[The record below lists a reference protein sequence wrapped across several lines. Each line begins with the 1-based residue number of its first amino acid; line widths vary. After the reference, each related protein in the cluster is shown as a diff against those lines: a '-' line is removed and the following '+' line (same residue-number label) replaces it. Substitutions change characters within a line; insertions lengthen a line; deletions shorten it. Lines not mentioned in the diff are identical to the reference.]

1 VKGKGFLIER
11 GYRMGFFDDFTE
23 GLNSMF
29 GEDKD
34 KSNKDRSYNRGNY
47 SNNYNNNNYNSHNYD
62 NGYNNGYNNGGYDN
76 GSYNN
81 GSYNNGGYNNGGYN
95 NDGYDNGGYN
105 NGYNNG
111 GYDNGSYDNGSYNN
125 GGYNDGGYDNG
136 GYNNG
141 GYNNGGYDN
150 GGYNN
155 GGYNNGGYDNGY
167 NDDYTSF
174 ESGNG
179 YGRGYGSGAGYNRE
193 KEIQEAIFSGKVAL
207 ECLGKA
213 KKSLDSAGNWGLVDI
228 FGGGL
233 ISGIMK
239 HSRIDDAKAEMDAAR
254 YALRKFK
261 DQLDDVRDIDLTSID
276 VGSFTTFA
284 DFFFDG
290 FLMDFVVQS
299 KISEAKRQVDEA
311 IWKVKGILETL
322 YGMR

>member
-1 VKGKGFLIER
+1 MKGKGFLIER

-34 KSNKDRSYNRGNY
+34 KSNRDRSYNRGNY
-47 SNNYNNNNYNSHNYD
+47 SNNYNNNNYNNNNYNNGYNNGSYD
-62 NGYNNGYNNGGYDN
+62 NGGYNNGYNNG
-76 GSYNN
+76 
-81 GSYNNGGYNNGGYN
+81 
-95 NDGYDNGGYN
+95 GYDNGGYN

-111 GYDNGSYDNGSYNN
+111 GYDNG
-125 GGYNDGGYDNG
+125 GYDNG

-141 GYNNGGYDN
+141 GYNNGGYD
-150 GGYNN
+150 N

>member
-1 VKGKGFLIER
+1 MKGKGFLIER

-34 KSNKDRSYNRGNY
+34 KSNRDRSYNRGNY
-47 SNNYNNNNYNSHNYD
+47 SNNYNNNNYNNNNYNSHNYD

-76 GSYNN
+76 G
-81 GSYNNGGYNNGGYN
+81 
-95 NDGYDNGGYN
+95 
-105 NGYNNG
+105 
-111 GYDNGSYDNGSYNN
+111 
-125 GGYNDGGYDNG
+125 GYDNG

-141 GYNNGGYDN
+141 GYDN
-150 GGYNN
+150 GSYNN

>member
-1 VKGKGFLIER
+1 MKGKGFLIER

-34 KSNKDRSYNRGNY
+34 KSNRDRSYNRGNY
-47 SNNYNNNNYNSHNYD
+47 SNNYNNNNYNNNNYNSHNYD
-62 NGYNNGYNNGGYDN
+62 NGYNNGYDNGYNNGGYDN

-81 GSYNNGGYNNGGYN
+81 G
-95 NDGYDNGGYN
+95 GYD
-105 NGYNNG
+105 
-111 GYDNGSYDNGSYNN
+111 
-125 GGYNDGGYDNG
+125 
-136 GYNNG
+136 
-141 GYNNGGYDN
+141 
-150 GGYNN
+150 N

>member
-1 VKGKGFLIER
+1 MKGKGFLIER

-34 KSNKDRSYNRGNY
+34 KSNRDRSYNRGNY
-47 SNNYNNNNYNSHNYD
+47 SNNYNNNNYNNNNYNNNNYNNGYNNGSYD
-62 NGYNNGYNNGGYDN
+62 NGGYNNGYNNG
-76 GSYNN
+76 
-81 GSYNNGGYNNGGYN
+81 
-95 NDGYDNGGYN
+95 GYDNGGYN

-111 GYDNGSYDNGSYNN
+111 GYDNG
-125 GGYNDGGYDNG
+125 GYDNG

-141 GYNNGGYDN
+141 GYNNGGYD
-150 GGYNN
+150 N

>member
-1 VKGKGFLIER
+1 MKGEGFLIER

-34 KSNKDRSYNRGNY
+34 KSNRDRSYNRGNY
-47 SNNYNNNNYNSHNYD
+47 SNNYNNNNYNNNNYNSHNYD
-62 NGYNNGYNNGGYDN
+62 NSYNNGYNNG
-76 GSYNN
+76 
-81 GSYNNGGYNNGGYN
+81 
-95 NDGYDNGGYN
+95 
-105 NGYNNG
+105 GYNNG

-136 GYNNG
+136 SYNNGGYNNG
-141 GYNNGGYDN
+141 GYNNGGYD
-150 GGYNN
+150 N

>member
-1 VKGKGFLIER
+1 MKGKGFLIER

-34 KSNKDRSYNRGNY
+34 KSNRDRSYNRGNY

-81 GSYNNGGYNNGGYN
+81 G
-95 NDGYDNGGYN
+95 GYD
-105 NGYNNG
+105 
-111 GYDNGSYDNGSYNN
+111 
-125 GGYNDGGYDNG
+125 
-136 GYNNG
+136 
-141 GYNNGGYDN
+141 
-150 GGYNN
+150 N

-174 ESGNG
+174 ESGN
-179 YGRGYGSGAGYNRE
+179 GYGSGAGYNRE

-276 VGSFTTFA
+276 IGSFTTFA

>member
-1 VKGKGFLIER
+1 
-11 GYRMGFFDDFTE
+11 MGFFDDFTE

-34 KSNKDRSYNRGNY
+34 KSNRDRSYNRGNY
-47 SNNYNNNNYNSHNYD
+47 SNNYNNNNYNNNNYNSHNYD
-62 NGYNNGYNNGGYDN
+62 NGYNNGYNNNGYNNGGYNNGGYDNGGYNNGGYDN

-81 GSYNNGGYNNGGYN
+81 GSYDNGGYVNG
-95 NDGYDNGGYN
+95 GYDNGSYD
-105 NGYNNG
+105 NGS
-111 GYDNGSYDNGSYNN
+111 YDNGSYDNGSYNN

-141 GYNNGGYDN
+141 GYDN
-150 GGYNN
+150 GS
-155 GGYNNGGYDNGY
+155 YNNGGYDNGY

>member
-1 VKGKGFLIER
+1 MKGKGFLTER

-34 KSNKDRSYNRGNY
+34 KSNRDRSYNRGNY

-76 GSYNN
+76 GGYNNDGYDNGSYNNGGYNN
-81 GSYNNGGYNNGGYN
+81 GSYNNGGYNNGGY
-95 NDGYDNGGYN
+95 
-105 NGYNNG
+105 
-111 GYDNGSYDNGSYNN
+111 DNGSYNN
-125 GGYNDGGYDNG
+125 GGYD
-136 GYNNG
+136 
-141 GYNNGGYDN
+141 
-150 GGYNN
+150 N

>member
-1 VKGKGFLIER
+1 
-11 GYRMGFFDDFTE
+11 MGFFDDFTE

-34 KSNKDRSYNRGNY
+34 KSNRDRSYNRGNY

-62 NGYNNGYNNGGYDN
+62 NGYNNGYNNG
-76 GSYNN
+76 S
-81 GSYNNGGYNNGGYN
+81 
-95 NDGYDNGGYN
+95 
-105 NGYNNG
+105 YNNG
-111 GYDNGSYDNGSYNN
+111 GYDNGSYN
-125 GGYNDGGYDNG
+125 NDGYD
-136 GYNNG
+136 NG

-174 ESGNG
+174 ESGN
-179 YGRGYGSGAGYNRE
+179 GYGSGAGYNRE

-276 VGSFTTFA
+276 IGSFTTFA